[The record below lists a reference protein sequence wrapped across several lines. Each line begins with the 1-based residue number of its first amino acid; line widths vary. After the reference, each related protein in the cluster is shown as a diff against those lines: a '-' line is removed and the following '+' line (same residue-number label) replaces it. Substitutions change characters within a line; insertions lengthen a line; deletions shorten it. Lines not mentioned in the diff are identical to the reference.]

1 MSDFLETAKQ
11 KIGQGIS
18 RMGWEADKLRRVN
31 AKQGEINS
39 LKQEREQAINDMSNM
54 VLMMYRQ
61 GRLADPQLQKFCER
75 ILDFESQM
83 TARAA
88 ELEQIRSESYQNAQG
103 MQGNGGADAAD
114 PAWASRSANRPPN
127 AASAGPTP
135 SAGRASREP
144 AMVPCPTCGE
154 PVRARALYCNKCGTK
169 LR

>member
-18 RMGWEADKLRRVN
+18 RVGWEADKLRRVN

-39 LKQEREQAINDMSNM
+39 LKQEREQVITELSNT
-54 VLMMYRQ
+54 VLTMYRQ
-61 GRLADPQLQKFCER
+61 GRLVDPQLQKFCER

-88 ELEQIRSESYQNAQG
+88 ELEQIRSESYQNPQDMRA
-103 MQGNGGADAAD
+103 NGTDAAD
-114 PAWASRSANRPPN
+114 PTLASRSAGRPPN

-135 SAGRASREP
+135 GAGRTGRET
-144 AMVPCPTCGE
+144 AMIPCPTCGE
-154 PVRARALYCNKCGTK
+154 SVRARALYCNKCGAK